1 MPTSQSRAS
10 YPDCEEFLNRALE
23 DAVGARMP
31 FPPGRP
37 PLKPA
42 GPARQFFTRLHTF
55 RTICRADN
63 AVIHTDRD
71 HPLHGRSEY
80 DPLQITI
87 QGPDAAGEY
96 WIYARRYDA
105 NVASVIESLSQ
116 LENGGIIEGEFAE
129 ATLIEDKSEK
139 AQ

>member
-10 YPDCEEFLNRALE
+10 YPDCETFLNSALS
-23 DAVGARMP
+23 DPVGARMP

-55 RTICRADN
+55 RTICRHDN
-63 AVIHTDRD
+63 AKIYPDPD
-71 HPLHGRSEY
+71 APLHMRSEY
-80 DPLQITI
+80 DPLQITL
-87 QGPDAAGEY
+87 QGPDANGEY
-96 WIYARRYDA
+96 WIYAQRYDVDIA
-105 NVASVIESLSQ
+105 GVIESLSE

-129 ATLIEDKSEK
+129 ATLIEDKSETH
-139 AQ
+139 